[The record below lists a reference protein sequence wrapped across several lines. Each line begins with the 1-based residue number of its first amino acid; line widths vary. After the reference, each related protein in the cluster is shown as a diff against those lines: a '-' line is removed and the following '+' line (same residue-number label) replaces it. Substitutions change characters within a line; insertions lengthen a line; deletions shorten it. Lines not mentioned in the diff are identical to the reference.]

1 MAGTR
6 GPIPK
11 RSEARIR
18 RNAGGKPTSTGDLH
32 RHTDAPF
39 DPDPE
44 WHTIAQSFWEA
55 LENSGQSA
63 FYADSDWVS
72 AYLLCEVLTRELKP
86 QFIGWKELPTVWGE
100 NSAGERVIL
109 QQGGTAPVAG
119 KIPIKGA
126 SLNAIRAQMAVLLVN
141 EGDRRRLSMELSA
154 GSSEP
159 AGPSDGEKAVSS
171 IMDKIAQRQAGG
183 GKK

>member
-18 RNAGGKPTSTGDLH
+18 RNAEGKPSAVGDLH
-32 RHTDAPF
+32 KHTDAPF

-44 WHTIAQSFWEA
+44 WHRIAQSFWTA
-55 LENSGQSA
+55 LEDSGQSA
-63 FYADSDWVS
+63 FYAESDWVS
-72 AYLLCEVLTRELKP
+72 AYLLCEVLTRELNP
-86 QFIGWKELPTVWGE
+86 QFIGWKNLPTVYAE
-100 NSAGERVIL
+100 NSKGEMVVV
-109 QQGGTAPVAG
+109 QEGGTTPLAG

-141 EGDRRRLSMELSA
+141 EGDRRRLSVELSA
-154 GSSEP
+154 AGGEP